1 MVIDMISQ
9 LGRHSLYQ
17 FIIGC
22 EDSKRFPAIHPRFS

>member
-22 EDSKRFPAIHPRFS
+22 EDASQKFIHVFLG